1 MHQGSR
7 WWKNSRHELVV
18 SWIKEMCLR
27 AYQAGLDGVSIHGEV
42 TDRNIPNRLNY
53 LAFSYFTHDPEGSLR
68 DFAMSKLSKELGG
81 EEQAQTFVALLA
93 RWDAGKLTE
102 CEECKAMNN
111 EQ

>member
-1 MHQGSR
+1 
-7 WWKNSRHELVV
+7 
-18 SWIKEMCLR
+18 MCLR